1 MVSVQV
7 EADYHDTIRTIIFT
21 GRPMRVR
28 KNDMIL
34 DWEENR
40 QNEIR
45 ELTGKGILPMAKQTE
60 EDEGKDLSFQEQMD
74 RLALLMGKSAGA
86 IDAVLPAKDIMEEM
100 VSTAIATLRETNEKF
115 VEVDAVAQAR
125 L

>member
-45 ELTGKGILPMAKQTE
+45 ELTGKGILPMAKQAE

-74 RLALLMGKSAGA
+74 RLPLLMGQSAGA

-100 VSTAIATLRETNEKF
+100 VSTAIATLRETTEKF